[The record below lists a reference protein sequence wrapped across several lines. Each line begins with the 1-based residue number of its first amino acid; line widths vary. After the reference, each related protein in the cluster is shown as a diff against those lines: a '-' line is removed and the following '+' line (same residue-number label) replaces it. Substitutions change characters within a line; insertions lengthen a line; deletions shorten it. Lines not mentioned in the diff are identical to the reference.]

1 MKKKITIILI
11 ILLVLTLAWYSY
23 YQTDKEN
30 LKIDYYNFQQ
40 LWKAKKVVEKFE
52 KSWKRLPLPVRS
64 LYDFNYGYTWDFR
77 TWFEANIHPI
87 NKNYCYDVYYDK
99 NPTWPWYVFTFWFK
113 LHSKLWKLLNGWE
126 YYNYP
131 YKMKKPEPSEECKRD
146 RESAPNVWIRWA
158 PPSCVWGTYYW
169 RYMEIVNNP
178 CIKE

>member
-23 YQTDKEN
+23 YQYDKEN

-40 LWKAKKVVEKFE
+40 LWKAKKVVENLDWEKKYYYINSLSALNQKF
-52 KSWKRLPLPVRS
+52 
-64 LYDFNYGYTWDFR
+64 DTD
-77 TWFEANIHPI
+77 IHPTD
-87 NKNYCYDVYYDK
+87 KRYCYDVYYSYFKEKKDY
-99 NPTWPWYVFTFWFK
+99 TFTFWFK

-131 YKMKKPEPSEECKRD
+131 YKMKKPEPSEECKRQQKLS
-146 RESAPNVWIRWA
+146 EWRWYTWLPA
-158 PPSCVWGTYYW
+158 CVWWIYYW